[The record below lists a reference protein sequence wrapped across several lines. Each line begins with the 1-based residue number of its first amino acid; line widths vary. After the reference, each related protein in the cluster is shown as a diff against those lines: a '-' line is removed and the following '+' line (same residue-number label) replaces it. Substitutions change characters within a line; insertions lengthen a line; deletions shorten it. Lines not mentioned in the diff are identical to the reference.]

1 MLDKKNQRVFSIV
14 FIIYLVCFAFRIF
27 EYFVLRT
34 DRTWVGEAVVHKLV
48 GILVLFISAGIL
60 HFSAAEIGF
69 SKEGALANLGKGLT
83 FGLCTF
89 AVAYTVECLIINS
102 LGNFDSLQLYVSTY
116 AIDKNLGYNTSL
128 LFFVICIAG
137 NIINVLM
144 EEGVFRGLFNKIL
157 SQKYSFILS
166 ALIASALFGF
176 WHIVGPVR
184 NFLDG
189 ESSVAGT
196 VANSAMLVFTSALVG
211 FKFAMLTKMTGSI
224 FMGMGDHFVNNTI
237 VNILHVVS
245 KNGADEMMA
254 LRVAIAQSLSF
265 ILVLIWFAISLNRT
279 SITNI
284 K

>member
-1 MLDKKNQRVFSIV
+1 MLDKKNQRAFLLVLS
-14 FIIYLVCFAFRIF
+14 IYLVCFAFRIF

-34 DRTWVGEAVVHKLV
+34 DRTWVGEAVVHKLI
-48 GILVLFISAGIL
+48 GILVLFIFARIL

-69 SKEGALANLGKGLT
+69 SKEGALANLGKGLA

-102 LGNFDSLQLYVSTY
+102 LGNFDTRQLYVSTY
-116 AIDKNLGYNTSL
+116 AIDKNLGNNTSL
-128 LFFVICIAG
+128 LFFLICIAG

-157 SQKYSFILS
+157 RQKYSFILS

-189 ESSVAGT
+189 ESSMAGT

-254 LRVAIAQSLSF
+254 VRVAIAQSLSF
-265 ILVLIWFAISLNRT
+265 ILVLVCFAISSSRRRR
-279 SITNI
+279 

>member
-34 DRTWVGEAVVHKLV
+34 DRTWVGEAVVHKLI
-48 GILVLFISAGIL
+48 GILVLFICAGIL
-60 HFSAAEIGF
+60 HFTTAEIGF
-69 SKEGALANLGKGLT
+69 SKERALFNLCRGLA

-102 LGNFDSLQLYVSTY
+102 RGNFDSLKLYVSTY
-116 AIDKNLGYNTSL
+116 AIDKNLGNNTSL
-128 LFFVICIAG
+128 LFFLICIAG

-184 NFLDG
+184 NFFDG
-189 ESSVAGT
+189 ESSMAGT
-196 VANSAMLVFTSALVG
+196 VANAIMLVFTSALVG
-211 FKFAMLTKMTGSI
+211 FKFAMLTKITGSI

-245 KNGADEMMA
+245 KNGADQMMA
-254 LRVAIAQSLSF
+254 VRVALAQSLSF
-265 ILVLIWFAISLNRT
+265 ILVLIWFAISSSRNRRT
-279 SITNI
+279 

>member
-60 HFSAAEIGF
+60 HFTSAEIGF
-69 SKEGALANLGKGLT
+69 SKKGALANFGKGLA

-102 LGNFDSLQLYVSTY
+102 LGNFYSLKLYVSTY

-144 EEGVFRGLFNKIL
+144 EEGVFRGLVNKIL

-189 ESSVAGT
+189 ESSMAGT

-265 ILVLIWFAISLNRT
+265 ILVLIWFAISSSRNRRT
-279 SITNI
+279 

>member
-60 HFSAAEIGF
+60 HFTAAEIGF
-69 SKEGALANLGKGLT
+69 SKEGALANLSKGLA

-102 LGNFDSLQLYVSTY
+102 LGNFDSLKLYVSTY

-144 EEGVFRGLFNKIL
+144 EEGIFRGLFNRML

-189 ESSVAGT
+189 ESSMAGT

>member
-1 MLDKKNQRVFSIV
+1 MVNKKNQRVVLLVLS
-14 FIIYLVCFAFRIF
+14 IYLVCFAFRIF

-34 DRTWVGEAVVHKLV
+34 DRTWVGEAVVHKLI
-48 GILVLFISAGIL
+48 GILVLFICAGIL
-60 HFSAAEIGF
+60 HFTTAEIGF
-69 SKEGALANLGKGLT
+69 SKERALFNLCRGLA

-102 LGNFDSLQLYVSTY
+102 RGNFDSLKLYVSTY
-116 AIDKNLGYNTSL
+116 AIDKNLGNNTSL
-128 LFFVICIAG
+128 LFFLICIAG

-184 NFLDG
+184 NFFDG
-189 ESSVAGT
+189 ESSMAGT
-196 VANSAMLVFTSALVG
+196 VVNAIMLVFTSALVG
-211 FKFAMLTKMTGSI
+211 FKFAMLTKITGSI

-245 KNGADEMMA
+245 KNGADQMMA
-254 LRVAIAQSLSF
+254 VRVALAQSLSF
-265 ILVLIWFAISLNRT
+265 ILVLIWFAISSSRNRRT
-279 SITNI
+279 

>member
-1 MLDKKNQRVFSIV
+1 MVNKKNQRVVLLVLS
-14 FIIYLVCFAFRIF
+14 IYLVCFTFRIF

-34 DRTWVGEAVVHKLV
+34 DRTWVGEAVVHKLI
-48 GILVLFISAGIL
+48 GILVLFICAEIL
-60 HFSAAEIGF
+60 HFTTAEIGF
-69 SKEGALANLGKGLT
+69 SKERALFNLCRGLA

-102 LGNFDSLQLYVSTY
+102 RGNFDSLKLYVSTY
-116 AIDKNLGYNTSL
+116 AIDKNLGNNTSL
-128 LFFVICIAG
+128 LFFLICIAG

-184 NFLDG
+184 NFFDG
-189 ESSVAGT
+189 ESSMAGT
-196 VANSAMLVFTSALVG
+196 VANAIMLVFTSALVG
-211 FKFAMLTKMTGSI
+211 FKFAMLTKITGSI

-245 KNGADEMMA
+245 KNGADQMMA
-254 LRVAIAQSLSF
+254 VRVALAQSLSF
-265 ILVLIWFAISLNRT
+265 ILVLIWFAISSSRNRRT
-279 SITNI
+279 

>member
-69 SKEGALANLGKGLT
+69 SKEGALANLGKGLA

-102 LGNFDSLQLYVSTY
+102 LGNFDSLHLYVSTY

-144 EEGVFRGLFNKIL
+144 EEGVFRGLFNRIL

-189 ESSVAGT
+189 ESSMAGT
-196 VANSAMLVFTSALVG
+196 VANSAILVFTSALVG

>member
-1 MLDKKNQRVFSIV
+1 MVNKKNQRVVLLVLS
-14 FIIYLVCFAFRIF
+14 IYLVCFAVRLF

-48 GILVLFISAGIL
+48 GILMLFISAGIL
-60 HFSAAEIGF
+60 HFTAAEIGF
-69 SKEGALANLGKGLT
+69 SKEGALANLGKGLA

-89 AVAYTVECLIINS
+89 AVAYTVECLIIKS
-102 LGNFDSLQLYVSTY
+102 LGNFDSLKLYVSTY
-116 AIDKNLGYNTSL
+116 AIDKNLGNNTSL
-128 LFFVICIAG
+128 LFFLICIAG

-157 SQKYSFILS
+157 SQKYSYILS

-184 NFLDG
+184 NFFDG
-189 ESSVAGT
+189 ESSMAGT
-196 VANSAMLVFTSALVG
+196 VANAIMLVFTSALVG
-211 FKFAMLTKMTGSI
+211 FKFAMLTKITGSI

-245 KNGADEMMA
+245 KNGADQMMA
-254 LRVAIAQSLSF
+254 VRVALAQSLSF
-265 ILVLIWFAISLNRT
+265 ILVLIWFAISSSRNRRT
-279 SITNI
+279 

>member
-60 HFSAAEIGF
+60 HFTAAEIGF
-69 SKEGALANLGKGLT
+69 SKKRALFNLCRGLA

-89 AVAYTVECLIINS
+89 AVAYTVECLIIKS

-116 AIDKNLGYNTSL
+116 AIDKNLGNNTSL
-128 LFFVICIAG
+128 LFFLICIAG

-189 ESSVAGT
+189 ESSMAGT

>member
-102 LGNFDSLQLYVSTY
+102 LGNFDSLKLYVSTY

-144 EEGVFRGLFNKIL
+144 EEGIFRGLFNKIL

-189 ESSVAGT
+189 ESSMAGT

-254 LRVAIAQSLSF
+254 LRVAIAQSFSF

>member
-60 HFSAAEIGF
+60 HFTAAEIGF

-89 AVAYTVECLIINS
+89 AVAYTVECLIIKS
-102 LGNFDSLQLYVSTY
+102 LGNFDSLKLYVSTY
-116 AIDKNLGYNTSL
+116 AIDKNLGNNTSL

-144 EEGVFRGLFNKIL
+144 EESVFRGLFNKIL

-189 ESSVAGT
+189 ESSMAGT

-254 LRVAIAQSLSF
+254 LRVAIAQSFSF

>member
-60 HFSAAEIGF
+60 HFTAAEIGF
-69 SKEGALANLGKGLT
+69 SKKGALANLGKGLT

-89 AVAYTVECLIINS
+89 TVAYTVECFIINS

-116 AIDKNLGYNTSL
+116 AIDKNLGNNTSL
-128 LFFVICIAG
+128 LFFLICIAG

-144 EEGVFRGLFNKIL
+144 EEGVFRGLFNRIL

-189 ESSVAGT
+189 ESSMAGMI
-196 VANSAMLVFTSALVG
+196 ANSAMLVFTSALVG
-211 FKFAMLTKMTGSI
+211 FKFAMLTKITGSI

-254 LRVAIAQSLSF
+254 VRVAIAQSLSF
-265 ILVLIWFAISLNRT
+265 ILVLVWFAISSSRRRR
-279 SITNI
+279 

>member
-14 FIIYLVCFAFRIF
+14 FIIYLVCFTFRIF

-102 LGNFDSLQLYVSTY
+102 LGNFDSLKLYVSTY

-144 EEGVFRGLFNKIL
+144 EEGIFRGLFNKIL

>member
-1 MLDKKNQRVFSIV
+1 MLDKKNHRVFSIV

-69 SKEGALANLGKGLT
+69 SKGGAFANLGKGLA

-102 LGNFDSLQLYVSTY
+102 LGNFDSLKLYVSTY

-144 EEGVFRGLFNKIL
+144 EEGVFRGLFNRLL

-196 VANSAMLVFTSALVG
+196 VANSVMLVFTSALVG

-237 VNILHVVS
+237 VNILHAVS

-265 ILVLIWFAISLNRT
+265 ILVLLWFATSLNRT

>member
-60 HFSAAEIGF
+60 HFTAAEIGF
-69 SKEGALANLGKGLT
+69 SKEGTLANLGKGLA

-102 LGNFDSLQLYVSTY
+102 LGNFYSLKLYVSTY

-128 LFFVICIAG
+128 LFFLVCIAG

-189 ESSVAGT
+189 ESSMAGT

-245 KNGADEMMA
+245 KNGADQMMA
-254 LRVAIAQSLSF
+254 VRVALAQSLSF
-265 ILVLIWFAISLNRT
+265 ILVLIWFAISSSRRRR
-279 SITNI
+279 

>member
-1 MLDKKNQRVFSIV
+1 MVNKKNQRVVLLVLS
-14 FIIYLVCFAFRIF
+14 IYLVCFAFRIF

-34 DRTWVGEAVVHKLV
+34 DRTWVGEAVVHKLI
-48 GILVLFISAGIL
+48 GILVLFICAGIL
-60 HFSAAEIGF
+60 HFTTAEIGF
-69 SKEGALANLGKGLT
+69 SKERALFNLCRGLA

-102 LGNFDSLQLYVSTY
+102 RGNFDSLKLYVSTY
-116 AIDKNLGYNTSL
+116 AIDKNLGNNTSL
-128 LFFVICIAG
+128 LFFLICIAG

-184 NFLDG
+184 NFFDG
-189 ESSVAGT
+189 ESSMAGT
-196 VANSAMLVFTSALVG
+196 VANAIMLVFTSALVG
-211 FKFAMLTKMTGSI
+211 FKFAMLTKITGSI

-245 KNGADEMMA
+245 KNGADQMMA
-254 LRVAIAQSLSF
+254 VRVALAQSLSF
-265 ILVLIWFAISLNRT
+265 ILVLIWFAMSSSRNRRT
-279 SITNI
+279 A
-284 K
+284 

>member
-48 GILVLFISAGIL
+48 GILVLLISAGIL
-60 HFSAAEIGF
+60 HFTAAEIGF
-69 SKEGALANLGKGLT
+69 SKEGAFANLGKGLA

-102 LGNFDSLQLYVSTY
+102 LGNFDSLKLYVSTY

-189 ESSVAGT
+189 ESSMAGT

-245 KNGADEMMA
+245 KNGADEMMV
-254 LRVAIAQSLSF
+254 LRVAVAQSLSF

>member
-1 MLDKKNQRVFSIV
+1 MVNKKNQRVVLLVLS
-14 FIIYLVCFAFRIF
+14 IYLVCFAFRIF

-34 DRTWVGEAVVHKLV
+34 DRTWVGEAVVHKLI
-48 GILVLFISAGIL
+48 GILVLFICAGIL
-60 HFSAAEIGF
+60 HFTTAEIGF
-69 SKEGALANLGKGLT
+69 SKERALFNLCRGLA

-102 LGNFDSLQLYVSTY
+102 RGNFDSLKLYVSTY
-116 AIDKNLGYNTSL
+116 AIDKNLGNNTSL
-128 LFFVICIAG
+128 LFFLICIAG

-166 ALIASALFGF
+166 ALIVSALFGF

-184 NFLDG
+184 NFFDG
-189 ESSVAGT
+189 ESSMAGT
-196 VANSAMLVFTSALVG
+196 VANAIMLVFTSALVG
-211 FKFAMLTKMTGSI
+211 FKFAMLTKITGSI

-245 KNGADEMMA
+245 KNGADQMMA
-254 LRVAIAQSLSF
+254 VRVALAQSLSF
-265 ILVLIWFAISLNRT
+265 ILVLIWFAISSSRNRRT
-279 SITNI
+279 

>member
-1 MLDKKNQRVFSIV
+1 MLDKKNKRVFLLV
-14 FIIYLVCFAFRIF
+14 LAIYLICFGFRIF

-34 DRTWVGEAVVHKLV
+34 DRTWVGEAVVHKLI
-48 GILVLFISAGIL
+48 GILVLFIFARIL

-69 SKEGALANLGKGLT
+69 SKEGALSNLGKGLA

-89 AVAYTVECLIINS
+89 VVAYTIECFIINS
-102 LGNFDSLQLYVSTY
+102 LGKFDSLKLYVSTY
-116 AIDKNLGYNTSL
+116 AIDKNLGNNTSL

-144 EEGVFRGLFNKIL
+144 EEGVFRGLFNRIL
-157 SQKYSFILS
+157 SQKYSFILC

-189 ESSVAGT
+189 ESSMAGMI
-196 VANSAMLVFTSALVG
+196 ANSAMLVFTSALVG

-254 LRVAIAQSLSF
+254 VRVAIAQSLSF
-265 ILVLIWFAISLNRT
+265 ILVLVWFAISSSRRRR
-279 SITNI
+279 

>member
-1 MLDKKNQRVFSIV
+1 MVNKKNQRVVLLVLS
-14 FIIYLVCFAFRIF
+14 IYLVCFAFRIF

-34 DRTWVGEAVVHKLV
+34 DRTWVGEAVVHKLI
-48 GILVLFISAGIL
+48 GILVLFICAGIL
-60 HFSAAEIGF
+60 HFTAAEIGF
-69 SKEGALANLGKGLT
+69 SKERALFNLCRGLA

-89 AVAYTVECLIINS
+89 AVAYTVECLIIKS
-102 LGNFDSLQLYVSTY
+102 LGNFDSLKLYVSTY
-116 AIDKNLGYNTSL
+116 AIDKNLGNNTSL
-128 LFFVICIAG
+128 LFFLICIAG

-184 NFLDG
+184 NFFDG
-189 ESSVAGT
+189 ESSMAGT
-196 VANSAMLVFTSALVG
+196 VANAIMLVFTSALVG
-211 FKFAMLTKMTGSI
+211 FKFAMLTKITGSI

-245 KNGADEMMA
+245 KNGADQMMTV
-254 LRVAIAQSLSF
+254 RVALAQSLSF
-265 ILVLIWFAISLNRT
+265 ILVLIWFAISSSRNRRT
-279 SITNI
+279 

>member
-1 MLDKKNQRVFSIV
+1 MVNKKNQRGVLLVLS
-14 FIIYLVCFAFRIF
+14 IYLVCFAFRIF

-34 DRTWVGEAVVHKLV
+34 DRTWVGEAVVHKLI
-48 GILVLFISAGIL
+48 GILVLFICAGIL
-60 HFSAAEIGF
+60 HFTTAEIGF
-69 SKEGALANLGKGLT
+69 SKEGALANLGKGLA

-102 LGNFDSLQLYVSTY
+102 LGNFDSLKLYVSTY
-116 AIDKNLGYNTSL
+116 AIDKNLGNNTSL
-128 LFFVICIAG
+128 LFFLICIAG

-184 NFLDG
+184 NFFDG
-189 ESSVAGT
+189 ESSMAGT
-196 VANSAMLVFTSALVG
+196 VANAIMLVFTSALVG
-211 FKFAMLTKMTGSI
+211 FKFAMLTKITGSI

-245 KNGADEMMA
+245 KNGADQMMA
-254 LRVAIAQSLSF
+254 VRVALAQSLSF
-265 ILVLIWFAISLNRT
+265 ILVLIWFAISSSRNRRT
-279 SITNI
+279 

>member
-27 EYFVLRT
+27 EYFV
-34 DRTWVGEAVVHKLV
+34 GEAVVHKLV

-60 HFSAAEIGF
+60 HFTAAEIGF
-69 SKEGALANLGKGLT
+69 SKEGALANLGKGLA

-102 LGNFDSLQLYVSTY
+102 LGNFDSLKLYVSTY

-157 SQKYSFILS
+157 SQKYSFILC

-189 ESSVAGT
+189 ESSMAGT

-254 LRVAIAQSLSF
+254 VRVAIAQSLSF
-265 ILVLIWFAISLNRT
+265 ILVLVWFAISSSRRRR
-279 SITNI
+279 

>member
-60 HFSAAEIGF
+60 HFTAAEIGF
-69 SKEGALANLGKGLT
+69 SKEGALANLCKGLA

-102 LGNFDSLQLYVSTY
+102 LGIFDSLQLYVSTY

-189 ESSVAGT
+189 ESSMAGT

>member
-1 MLDKKNQRVFSIV
+1 MVNKKNQRVVLLVLS
-14 FIIYLVCFAFRIF
+14 IYLVCFAFRIF

-34 DRTWVGEAVVHKLV
+34 DRTWVGEAVVHKLI
-48 GILVLFISAGIL
+48 GILVLFICAGIL
-60 HFSAAEIGF
+60 HFTTAEIGF
-69 SKEGALANLGKGLT
+69 SKERALFNLCRGLA

-89 AVAYTVECLIINS
+89 AVAYTVECLIIKS
-102 LGNFDSLQLYVSTY
+102 LGNFDSLKLYVSTY
-116 AIDKNLGYNTSL
+116 AIDKNLGNNTSL
-128 LFFVICIAG
+128 LFFLICIAG

-184 NFLDG
+184 NFFDG
-189 ESSVAGT
+189 ESSMAGT
-196 VANSAMLVFTSALVG
+196 VANAIMLVFTSALVG
-211 FKFAMLTKMTGSI
+211 FKFAMLTKITGSI

-254 LRVAIAQSLSF
+254 VRVAIAQSLSF
-265 ILVLIWFAISLNRT
+265 ILVLVWFAISSSRNRRT
-279 SITNI
+279 

>member
-1 MLDKKNQRVFSIV
+1 MLDKKNQRVVLLVLS
-14 FIIYLVCFAFRIF
+14 IYLVCFTFRIF

-34 DRTWVGEAVVHKLV
+34 DRTWVGEAVVHKLI
-48 GILVLFISAGIL
+48 GILVLFICAEIL
-60 HFSAAEIGF
+60 HFTTAEIGF
-69 SKEGALANLGKGLT
+69 SKERALFNLCRGLA

-102 LGNFDSLQLYVSTY
+102 RGNFDSLKLYVSTY
-116 AIDKNLGYNTSL
+116 AIDKNLGNNTSL
-128 LFFVICIAG
+128 LFFLICIAG

-184 NFLDG
+184 NFFDG
-189 ESSVAGT
+189 ESSMAGT
-196 VANSAMLVFTSALVG
+196 VANAIMLVFTSALVG
-211 FKFAMLTKMTGSI
+211 FKFAMLTKITGSI

-245 KNGADEMMA
+245 KNGADQMMA
-254 LRVAIAQSLSF
+254 VRVALAQSLSF
-265 ILVLIWFAISLNRT
+265 ILVLIWFAISSSRNRRT
-279 SITNI
+279 

>member
-69 SKEGALANLGKGLT
+69 SKGGAFANLGKGLA

-102 LGNFDSLQLYVSTY
+102 LGNFDSLKLYVSTY

-144 EEGVFRGLFNKIL
+144 EEGVFRGLFNRML

-196 VANSAMLVFTSALVG
+196 VANSVMLVFTSALVG

>member
-69 SKEGALANLGKGLT
+69 SKGGAFANLGKGLA

-102 LGNFDSLQLYVSTY
+102 LGNFDSLKLYVSTY

-144 EEGVFRGLFNKIL
+144 EEGVFRGLFNRML

-189 ESSVAGT
+189 ESNVAGT
-196 VANSAMLVFTSALVG
+196 VANSVMLVFTSALVG

>member
-48 GILVLFISAGIL
+48 GILVLFISAGIF

-69 SKEGALANLGKGLT
+69 SKERAFANLGKGLA

-265 ILVLIWFAISLNRT
+265 ILVLVWFAISSSRRRR
-279 SITNI
+279 